1 MEKQNY
7 VKPVIEVIKACPKK
21 KKIYVKPMIE
31 VITADNGGIL
41 DSLSSTVKT
50 DPIPGGGDAK
60 QHYPWE
66 VRDWNDDR
74 AMVKAAHES
83 MWDI

>member
-1 MEKQNY
+1 MEKQDY
-7 VKPVIEVIKACPKK
+7 VKPENEFKGCPKK

-31 VITADNGGIL
+31 VIEADNGGML
-41 DSLSSTVKT
+41 DSFTTTVKT
-50 DPIPGGGDAK
+50 DPIPGGGAK

-66 VRDWNDDR
+66 VRDWKDDR